1 MKISTRSVAKQEKSD
16 EKDGKQQAQPG
27 QGKEGKADLSA
38 EIIRNLPGGR
48 VFKKRSMGGKDRNYK
63 KMNRNG
69 NERNRREMTE
79 YKKRK
84 IKARKKTML
93 LFVYL
98 PKVKL
103 NDQAQRRMF
112 D

>member
-69 NERNRREMTE
+69 NERNRREMHDRIQE
-79 YKKRK
+79 KKNK
-84 IKARKKTML
+84 SEEE
-93 LFVYL
+93 
-98 PKVKL
+98 
-103 NDQAQRRMF
+103 NDVTLRIF
-112 D
+112 TKGEVE